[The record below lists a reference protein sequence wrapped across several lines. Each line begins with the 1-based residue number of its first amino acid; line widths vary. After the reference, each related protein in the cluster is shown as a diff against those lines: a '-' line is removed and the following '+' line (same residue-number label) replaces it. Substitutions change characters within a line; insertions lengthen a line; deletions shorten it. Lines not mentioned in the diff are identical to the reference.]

1 MNEKLSFQNIADTLA
16 RKAGVQ
22 KKVAET
28 FSKAFFDTI
37 VEAVSVGDAV
47 KIKGLGTFKLVEV
60 DDRESVNVSTGMRFV
75 IPGYKKLTFTAEEH
89 VVEVLNGRAA
99 DEVRTEEKA
108 QTAIAESADKVDA
121 ADKAETEEPIM
132 PVVVEEIV
140 EVEEP
145 KQDESKKSEP
155 KKEDDIDALI
165 QVPEPEK
172 VETPQDAFAGIDMLI
187 STPESVD
194 DIRQQYEEAKAK
206 METAV
211 EEARKANAEKVRLEK
226 LLERLE
232 KNVEPEAVVRA
243 ENPESTEKAAP
254 VETTGEAKPVRA
266 IPVAPVSEKVSPS
279 VETSEEEK
287 RQEAF
292 NRVMA
297 EPSHAQEEAAPSKTS
312 NGKRIWLTI
321 LIVLLLAVLGTFVY
335 LIHRNIEAVEKV
347 QTTEQ
352 TTKPA
357 KADKP
362 AQPVKPIKP
371 VAPKVDKDSLA
382 KAQKADSVKAASKPQ
397 QDASKPGTQKPD
409 VKKTDVSKEKP
420 STPDTKKPDAQKPDA
435 KKQDTKKP
443 DAQKPAKEE
452 RPKTHRMQRGESL
465 TRISQKYYGTKDSVR
480 AILRVNT
487 FANPDNIPVGA
498 VVKLP

>member
-37 VEAVSVGDAV
+37 VEAVSAGDVV

-60 DDRESVNVSTGMRFV
+60 GDRESVNVSTGMRFV
-75 IPGYKKLTFTAEEH
+75 IPGYKKLTFTAEDH
-89 VVEVLNGRAA
+89 VAEVLNPQAKTSVQV
-99 DEVRTEEKA
+99 E
-108 QTAIAESADKVDA
+108 ESAKVA
-121 ADKAETEEPIM
+121 EPTKVAEPEKVEVPTKVAEPVKAETSI
-132 PVVVEEIV
+132 
-140 EVEEP
+140 EVET
-145 KQDESKKSEP
+145 P
-155 KKEDDIDALI
+155 KKEEDIETLI
-165 QVPEPEK
+165 QVPEPEQ

-194 DIRQQYEEAKAK
+194 DLRQQYEEAKAK

-211 EEARKANAEKVRLEK
+211 EEARKANAEKMRLEK

-232 KNVEPEAVVRA
+232 QNVEPEVVA
-243 ENPESTEKAAP
+243 HKENIESPANASP
-254 VETTGEAKPVRA
+254 VETAEDTKPISL
-266 IPVAPVSEKVSPS
+266 IPVAAVSGNPNPS

-292 NRVMA
+292 NRVMT
-297 EPSHAQEEAAPSKTS
+297 EPSHTQEEEVSSKPSG
-312 NGKRIWLTI
+312 NKRFWLTT
-321 LIVLLLAVLGTFVY
+321 LIILLLAVLGVFVY

-352 TTKPA
+352 TTQPA
-357 KADKP
+357 KAEKP
-362 AQPVKPIKP
+362 AQPAKPTKP
-371 VAPKVDKDSLA
+371 AAPKTDKDSLA
-382 KAQKADSVKAASKPQ
+382 KAQKADSVKVAAKPQKDTSKP
-397 QDASKPGTQKPD
+397 DVQKPD
-409 VKKTDVSKEKP
+409 VKKTDASKDKP
-420 STPDTKKPDAQKPDA
+420 STPDTKKTDAQKSDT

-443 DAQKPAKEE
+443 GAQKPAKEE

-465 TRISQKYYGTKDSVR
+465 TRVSQKYYGTKDSVR

>member
-1 MNEKLSFQNIADTLA
+1 MNEKLSFQNIVDTLA

-37 VEAVSVGDAV
+37 VEVVSAGDVV

-60 DDRESVNVSTGMRFV
+60 GDRESVNVSTGMRFV
-75 IPGYKKLTFTAEEH
+75 IPGYKKLTFTAEDH
-89 VVEVLNGRAA
+89 VAEVLNPQAKTSVQV
-99 DEVRTEEKA
+99 E
-108 QTAIAESADKVDA
+108 ESAKV
-121 ADKAETEEPIM
+121 AEPTKVAEP
-132 PVVVEEIV
+132 VIV
-140 EVEEP
+140 EVPTKVAEP
-145 KQDESKKSEP
+145 VNAETSIEVEAT
-155 KKEDDIDALI
+155 KKEEDIETLI
-165 QVPEPEK
+165 QVPEPEQ

-194 DIRQQYEEAKAK
+194 DLRQQYEEAKAK

-211 EEARKANAEKVRLEK
+211 EEARKANAEKMRLEK

-232 KNVEPEAVVRA
+232 QNVEPEVLAHK
-243 ENPESTEKAAP
+243 ENIESPANASP
-254 VETTGEAKPVRA
+254 VETAEDTKPVSL
-266 IPVAPVSEKVSPS
+266 IPVAAVSGNPNPS

-292 NRVMA
+292 NRVMT
-297 EPSHAQEEAAPSKTS
+297 EPSHTQEEEVSSKPSG
-312 NGKRIWLTI
+312 NKRFWLTT
-321 LIVLLLAVLGTFVY
+321 LIILLLAVLGVFVY

-352 TTKPA
+352 TTQPA
-357 KADKP
+357 KAEKP
-362 AQPVKPIKP
+362 AQPAKPTKP
-371 VAPKVDKDSLA
+371 AAPKTDKDSLA
-382 KAQKADSVKAASKPQ
+382 KAQKADSVKVAAKPQKDTSKP
-397 QDASKPGTQKPD
+397 DVQKPD
-409 VKKTDVSKEKP
+409 VKKTDASKDKP
-420 STPDTKKPDAQKPDA
+420 STPDTKKTDAQKSDT

-443 DAQKPAKEE
+443 EAQKPAKEE

-465 TRISQKYYGTKDSVR
+465 TRVSQKYYGTKDSVR

>member
-1 MNEKLSFQNIADTLA
+1 MNEKLSFQNIVDTLA

-37 VEAVSVGDAV
+37 VEAVSAGDVV

-60 DDRESVNVSTGMRFV
+60 GDRESVNVSTGMRFV
-75 IPGYKKLTFTAEEH
+75 IPGYKKLTFTAEDH
-89 VVEVLNGRAA
+89 VAEVLNPQAKTSVQV
-99 DEVRTEEKA
+99 E
-108 QTAIAESADKVDA
+108 ESAKV
-121 ADKAETEEPIM
+121 AEPTKVAEP
-132 PVVVEEIV
+132 EKV
-140 EVEEP
+140 EVPTNVAEP
-145 KQDESKKSEP
+145 VKSETSIEVETP
-155 KKEDDIDALI
+155 KKEEDIETLI
-165 QVPEPEK
+165 QVPEPEQ

-194 DIRQQYEEAKAK
+194 DLRQQYEEAKAK

-211 EEARKANAEKVRLEK
+211 EEARKANAEKMRLEK

-232 KNVEPEAVVRA
+232 QNVEPEVVA
-243 ENPESTEKAAP
+243 YKENIESPANASP
-254 VETTGEAKPVRA
+254 VETAEDTKPISL
-266 IPVAPVSEKVSPS
+266 IPVAAVSGNPNPS

-292 NRVMA
+292 NRVMT
-297 EPSHAQEEAAPSKTS
+297 EPSHTQEEEVSSKPSG
-312 NGKRIWLTI
+312 NKRFWLTT
-321 LIVLLLAVLGTFVY
+321 LIILLLAVLGVFVY

-352 TTKPA
+352 TIQSA
-357 KADKP
+357 KAEKP
-362 AQPVKPIKP
+362 AQPAKPTKP
-371 VAPKVDKDSLA
+371 AAPKTDKDSLA
-382 KAQKADSVKAASKPQ
+382 KAQKADSVKVAAKPQKDTSKPDVQ
-397 QDASKPGTQKPD
+397 KPDASKD
-409 VKKTDVSKEKP
+409 KP
-420 STPDTKKPDAQKPDA
+420 STPDTKKTDAQKSDT

-443 DAQKPAKEE
+443 EAQKPAKEE

-465 TRISQKYYGTKDSVR
+465 TRVSQKYYGTKDSVR

>member
-37 VEAVSVGDAV
+37 VEAVSAGDVV

-60 DDRESVNVSTGMRFV
+60 GDRESVNVSTGMRFV
-75 IPGYKKLTFTAEEH
+75 IPGYKKLTFTAEDH
-89 VVEVLNGRAA
+89 VAEVLNPQAKTSVQV
-99 DEVRTEEKA
+99 E
-108 QTAIAESADKVDA
+108 ESAKV
-121 ADKAETEEPIM
+121 AEPTKVAEP
-132 PVVVEEIV
+132 VIV
-140 EVEEP
+140 EVPTKVAEP
-145 KQDESKKSEP
+145 VKSETSIEVETP
-155 KKEDDIDALI
+155 KKEEDIETLI
-165 QVPEPEK
+165 QVPEPEQ

-194 DIRQQYEEAKAK
+194 DLRQQYEEAKAK

-211 EEARKANAEKVRLEK
+211 EEARKANAEKMRLEK

-232 KNVEPEAVVRA
+232 QNVEPEVVA
-243 ENPESTEKAAP
+243 HKENIESPANASP
-254 VETTGEAKPVRA
+254 VETAEDTKPISL
-266 IPVAPVSEKVSPS
+266 IPVAAVSGNPNPS

-292 NRVMA
+292 NRVMT
-297 EPSHAQEEAAPSKTS
+297 EPSHTQEEEVSSKPSG
-312 NGKRIWLTI
+312 NKRFWLTT
-321 LIVLLLAVLGTFVY
+321 LIILLLAVLGVFVY

-352 TTKPA
+352 TTQPA
-357 KADKP
+357 KAEKP
-362 AQPVKPIKP
+362 AQPAKPTKP
-371 VAPKVDKDSLA
+371 AAPKTDKDSLA
-382 KAQKADSVKAASKPQ
+382 KAQKADSVKVAAKPQKDTSKP
-397 QDASKPGTQKPD
+397 DVQKPD
-409 VKKTDVSKEKP
+409 VKKTDASKDKP
-420 STPDTKKPDAQKPDA
+420 STPDTKKTDAQKSDT

-443 DAQKPAKEE
+443 EAQKPAKEE

-465 TRISQKYYGTKDSVR
+465 TRVSQKYYGTKDSVR

>member
-37 VEAVSVGDAV
+37 VEAVSAGDVV

-60 DDRESVNVSTGMRFV
+60 GDRESVNVSTGMRFV
-75 IPGYKKLTFTAEEH
+75 IPGYKKLTFTAEDH
-89 VVEVLNGRAA
+89 VAEVLNPQAKTS
-99 DEVRTEEKA
+99 VQVEESAKVA
-108 QTAIAESADKVDA
+108 EPTKFAESEKVEVPTKVA
-121 ADKAETEEPIM
+121 EPVKAETSI
-132 PVVVEEIV
+132 
-140 EVEEP
+140 EVET
-145 KQDESKKSEP
+145 P
-155 KKEDDIDALI
+155 KKEEDIETLI
-165 QVPEPEK
+165 QVPEPEQ

-194 DIRQQYEEAKAK
+194 DLRQQYEEAKAK

-211 EEARKANAEKVRLEK
+211 EEARKANAEKMRLEK

-232 KNVEPEAVVRA
+232 QNVEPEVVA
-243 ENPESTEKAAP
+243 HKENIESPANASP
-254 VETTGEAKPVRA
+254 VETAEDTKPISL
-266 IPVAPVSEKVSPS
+266 IPVAAVSGTPNPS

-292 NRVMA
+292 NRVMT
-297 EPSHAQEEAAPSKTS
+297 EPSHTQEEEVSSKPSG
-312 NGKRIWLTI
+312 NKRFWLTT
-321 LIVLLLAVLGTFVY
+321 LIILLLAVLGVFVY

-352 TTKPA
+352 TTQPA
-357 KADKP
+357 KAEKP
-362 AQPVKPIKP
+362 AQPAKPTKP
-371 VAPKVDKDSLA
+371 AAPKTDKDSLA
-382 KAQKADSVKAASKPQ
+382 KAQKADSVKVAAKPQKDTSKPDVQ
-397 QDASKPGTQKPD
+397 KTDASKD
-409 VKKTDVSKEKP
+409 KP
-420 STPDTKKPDAQKPDA
+420 STPDTKKTDAQKSDT

-443 DAQKPAKEE
+443 EAQKPAKEE

-465 TRISQKYYGTKDSVR
+465 TRVSQKYYGTKDSVR

>member
-1 MNEKLSFQNIADTLA
+1 MNEKLSFQNIVDTLA

-37 VEAVSVGDAV
+37 VEAVSAGDVV

-60 DDRESVNVSTGMRFV
+60 GDRESVNVSTGMRFV
-75 IPGYKKLTFTAEEH
+75 IPGYKKLTFTAEDH
-89 VVEVLNGRAA
+89 VAEVLNPQAKTSVQV
-99 DEVRTEEKA
+99 E
-108 QTAIAESADKVDA
+108 ESAKV
-121 ADKAETEEPIM
+121 AEPTKVAEP
-132 PVVVEEIV
+132 EKV
-140 EVEEP
+140 EVPTKVAEP
-145 KQDESKKSEP
+145 VKSETSIEVETP
-155 KKEDDIDALI
+155 KKEEDIESLI
-165 QVPEPEK
+165 QVPEPEQ

-194 DIRQQYEEAKAK
+194 DLRQQYEEAKAK

-211 EEARKANAEKVRLEK
+211 EEARKANAEKMRLEK

-232 KNVEPEAVVRA
+232 QNVEPEVVA
-243 ENPESTEKAAP
+243 HKENIESPANASP
-254 VETTGEAKPVRA
+254 VETAEDTKPISL
-266 IPVAPVSEKVSPS
+266 IPVAAVSGNPNPS

-292 NRVMA
+292 NRVMT
-297 EPSHAQEEAAPSKTS
+297 EPSHTQEEEVSSKPSG
-312 NGKRIWLTI
+312 NKRFWLTT
-321 LIVLLLAVLGTFVY
+321 LIILLLAVLGVFVY

-352 TTKPA
+352 TTQPA
-357 KADKP
+357 KAEKP
-362 AQPVKPIKP
+362 AQPAKPTKP
-371 VAPKVDKDSLA
+371 AAPKTDKDSLA
-382 KAQKADSVKAASKPQ
+382 KAQKADSVKVAAKPQKDTSKP
-397 QDASKPGTQKPD
+397 DVQKPD
-409 VKKTDVSKEKP
+409 VKKTDASKDKP
-420 STPDTKKPDAQKPDA
+420 STPDTKKTDAQKSDT
-435 KKQDTKKP
+435 KKQDTKKTE
-443 DAQKPAKEE
+443 AQKPAKEE

-465 TRISQKYYGTKDSVR
+465 TRVSQKYYGTKDSVR

>member
-1 MNEKLSFQNIADTLA
+1 MNEKLSFQNIVDTLA

-37 VEAVSVGDAV
+37 VEAVSAGDVV

-60 DDRESVNVSTGMRFV
+60 GDRESVNVSTGMRFV
-75 IPGYKKLTFTAEEH
+75 IPGYKKLTFTAEDH
-89 VVEVLNGRAA
+89 VAEVLNPQAKTSVQVEESA
-99 DEVRTEEKA
+99 KVAEPTKVAEPVIVEVPTKV
-108 QTAIAESADKVDA
+108 AESV
-121 ADKAETEEPIM
+121 KAETSI
-132 PVVVEEIV
+132 
-140 EVEEP
+140 EVET
-145 KQDESKKSEP
+145 P
-155 KKEDDIDALI
+155 KKEEDIETLI
-165 QVPEPEK
+165 QVPEPEQ

-194 DIRQQYEEAKAK
+194 DLRQQYEEAKAK

-211 EEARKANAEKVRLEK
+211 EEARKANAEKMRLEK

-232 KNVEPEAVVRA
+232 QNVEPEVVA
-243 ENPESTEKAAP
+243 HKENIESPANASP
-254 VETTGEAKPVRA
+254 VETAEDTKPISL
-266 IPVAPVSEKVSPS
+266 IPVAAVSGNPNPS

-292 NRVMA
+292 NRVMT
-297 EPSHAQEEAAPSKTS
+297 EPSHTQEEEVSSKPSG
-312 NGKRIWLTI
+312 NKRFWLTT
-321 LIVLLLAVLGTFVY
+321 LIILLLAVLGIFVY

-352 TTKPA
+352 ITQPA
-357 KADKP
+357 KAEKP
-362 AQPVKPIKP
+362 AQPAKPTKP
-371 VAPKVDKDSLA
+371 AAPKTDKDSLA
-382 KAQKADSVKAASKPQ
+382 KAQKADSVKVAAKPQKDTSKP
-397 QDASKPGTQKPD
+397 DVQKPD
-409 VKKTDVSKEKP
+409 VKKTDASKDKP
-420 STPDTKKPDAQKPDA
+420 STPDTKKTDAQKSDT

-443 DAQKPAKEE
+443 EAQKPAKEE

-465 TRISQKYYGTKDSVR
+465 TRVSQKYYGTKDSVR

>member
-1 MNEKLSFQNIADTLA
+1 MNEKLSFQNIVDTLA

-37 VEAVSVGDAV
+37 VEAVSAGDVV

-60 DDRESVNVSTGMRFV
+60 GDRESVNVSTGMRFV
-75 IPGYKKLTFTAEEH
+75 IPGYKKLTFTAEDH
-89 VVEVLNGRAA
+89 VAEVLNPQAKSSVQV
-99 DEVRTEEKA
+99 E
-108 QTAIAESADKVDA
+108 ESAKVA
-121 ADKAETEEPIM
+121 EPTKVAEPEKVEVPTKVAEPVKAETSI
-132 PVVVEEIV
+132 
-140 EVEEP
+140 EVET
-145 KQDESKKSEP
+145 P
-155 KKEDDIDALI
+155 KKEEDIETLI
-165 QVPEPEK
+165 QVPEPEQ

-194 DIRQQYEEAKAK
+194 DLRQQYEEAKAK

-211 EEARKANAEKVRLEK
+211 EEARKANAEKMRLEK

-232 KNVEPEAVVRA
+232 QNVEPEVVA
-243 ENPESTEKAAP
+243 HTEDTESPANASP
-254 VETTGEAKPVRA
+254 VETAEDTKPISL
-266 IPVAPVSEKVSPS
+266 IPVAAVSGNPNPS

-292 NRVMA
+292 NRVMT
-297 EPSHAQEEAAPSKTS
+297 EPSHTQEEEVSSKPSG
-312 NGKRIWLTI
+312 NKRFWLTT
-321 LIVLLLAVLGTFVY
+321 LIILLLAVLGVFVY

-352 TTKPA
+352 TTQPA
-357 KADKP
+357 KAEKP
-362 AQPVKPIKP
+362 AQPAKPTKP
-371 VAPKVDKDSLA
+371 AAPKTDKDSLA
-382 KAQKADSVKAASKPQ
+382 KAQKADSVKVAAKPQKDTSKP
-397 QDASKPGTQKPD
+397 DVQKPD
-409 VKKTDVSKEKP
+409 VKKTDASKDKP
-420 STPDTKKPDAQKPDA
+420 STPDTKKTDAQKSDT

-443 DAQKPAKEE
+443 EAQKPAKEE

-465 TRISQKYYGTKDSVR
+465 TRVSQKYYGTKDSVR

>member
-37 VEAVSVGDAV
+37 VEAVSAGDVV

-60 DDRESVNVSTGMRFV
+60 GDRESVNVSTGMRFV
-75 IPGYKKLTFTAEEH
+75 IPGYKKLTFTAEDH
-89 VVEVLNGRAA
+89 VAEVLNPQAKSSVQV
-99 DEVRTEEKA
+99 E
-108 QTAIAESADKVDA
+108 ESAKVA
-121 ADKAETEEPIM
+121 EPTKVAEPVKVELPTKVAEPVKAETSI
-132 PVVVEEIV
+132 
-140 EVEEP
+140 EVET
-145 KQDESKKSEP
+145 P
-155 KKEDDIDALI
+155 KKEEDIETLI
-165 QVPEPEK
+165 QVPEPEQ

-194 DIRQQYEEAKAK
+194 DLRQQYEEAKAK

-211 EEARKANAEKVRLEK
+211 EEARKANAEKMRLEK

-232 KNVEPEAVVRA
+232 QNVEPEVVA
-243 ENPESTEKAAP
+243 HKENIESPANASP
-254 VETTGEAKPVRA
+254 VETAEDTKPISL
-266 IPVAPVSEKVSPS
+266 IPVAAVSGNPNPS

-292 NRVMA
+292 NRVMT
-297 EPSHAQEEAAPSKTS
+297 EPSHTQEEEVSSKPSG
-312 NGKRIWLTI
+312 NKRFWLTT
-321 LIVLLLAVLGTFVY
+321 LIILLLAVLGVFVY

-352 TTKPA
+352 TTQPA
-357 KADKP
+357 KAEKP
-362 AQPVKPIKP
+362 AQPAKPTKP
-371 VAPKVDKDSLA
+371 AAPKTDKDSLA
-382 KAQKADSVKAASKPQ
+382 KAQKADSVKVAAKPQKDTSKP
-397 QDASKPGTQKPD
+397 DVQKPD
-409 VKKTDVSKEKP
+409 VKNTDASKDKP
-420 STPDTKKPDAQKPDA
+420 STPDTKKTDAQKSDT

-443 DAQKPAKEE
+443 EAQKPAKEE

-465 TRISQKYYGTKDSVR
+465 TRVSQKYYGTKDSVR

>member
-1 MNEKLSFQNIADTLA
+1 MNEKLSFLNIVDTLA

-37 VEAVSVGDAV
+37 VEAVSAGDVV

-60 DDRESVNVSTGMRFV
+60 GDRESVNVSTGMRFV
-75 IPGYKKLTFTAEEH
+75 IPGYKKLTFTAEDH
-89 VVEVLNGRAA
+89 VAEVLNPQAKTSVQV
-99 DEVRTEEKA
+99 E
-108 QTAIAESADKVDA
+108 ESAKVA
-121 ADKAETEEPIM
+121 EPTKVAEPEKVEVPTNVAEPVKAETSI
-132 PVVVEEIV
+132 
-140 EVEEP
+140 EVET
-145 KQDESKKSEP
+145 P
-155 KKEDDIDALI
+155 KKEEDIETLI
-165 QVPEPEK
+165 QVPEPEQ

-194 DIRQQYEEAKAK
+194 DLRQQYEEAKAK

-211 EEARKANAEKVRLEK
+211 EEARKANAEKMRLEK

-232 KNVEPEAVVRA
+232 QNVEPEVVA
-243 ENPESTEKAAP
+243 HKENIESPANASP
-254 VETTGEAKPVRA
+254 VETAEDTKPISL
-266 IPVAPVSEKVSPS
+266 IPVAAVSGNPNPS

-292 NRVMA
+292 NRVMT
-297 EPSHAQEEAAPSKTS
+297 EPSHTQEEEVSSKPSG
-312 NGKRIWLTI
+312 NKRFWLTT
-321 LIVLLLAVLGTFVY
+321 LIILLLAVLGVFVY

-352 TTKPA
+352 TTQPAKAEKSAQPAKPA
-357 KADKP
+357 KPTKP
-362 AQPVKPIKP
+362 A
-371 VAPKVDKDSLA
+371 APKTDKDSLA
-382 KAQKADSVKAASKPQ
+382 KAQKADGVKVAAKPQKDTSKP
-397 QDASKPGTQKPD
+397 DVQKPD
-409 VKKTDVSKEKP
+409 VKKTGASKDKP
-420 STPDTKKPDAQKPDA
+420 STPDTKKTDAQKSDT

-443 DAQKPAKEE
+443 EAQKPAKEE

>member
-37 VEAVSVGDAV
+37 VEAVSAGDVV

-60 DDRESVNVSTGMRFV
+60 GDRESVNVSTGMRFV
-75 IPGYKKLTFTAEEH
+75 IPGYKKLTFTAEDH
-89 VVEVLNGRAA
+89 VAEVLNPQAKTSVQV
-99 DEVRTEEKA
+99 E
-108 QTAIAESADKVDA
+108 ESAKV
-121 ADKAETEEPIM
+121 AEPTKVAEP
-132 PVVVEEIV
+132 EKV
-140 EVEEP
+140 EVPTKVAEP
-145 KQDESKKSEP
+145 VKSETSIEVETP
-155 KKEDDIDALI
+155 KKEEDIETLI
-165 QVPEPEK
+165 QVPEPEQ

-194 DIRQQYEEAKAK
+194 DLRQQYEEAKAK

-211 EEARKANAEKVRLEK
+211 EEARKANAEKMRLEK

-232 KNVEPEAVVRA
+232 QNVEPEVVA
-243 ENPESTEKAAP
+243 HKENIESPANASP
-254 VETTGEAKPVRA
+254 VETAEDTKPISL
-266 IPVAPVSEKVSPS
+266 IPVAAVSGNPNPS

-292 NRVMA
+292 NRVMT
-297 EPSHAQEEAAPSKTS
+297 EPSHTQEEEVSSKPSG
-312 NGKRIWLTI
+312 NKRFWLTT
-321 LIVLLLAVLGTFVY
+321 LIILLLAVLGVFVY

-352 TTKPA
+352 TTQPA
-357 KADKP
+357 KAEKP
-362 AQPVKPIKP
+362 AQPAKPTKP
-371 VAPKVDKDSLA
+371 AAPKTDKDSLA
-382 KAQKADSVKAASKPQ
+382 KAQKADSVKVAAKPQ
-397 QDASKPGTQKPD
+397 KDTSKPD
-409 VKKTDVSKEKP
+409 V
-420 STPDTKKPDAQKPDA
+420 QKPE
-435 KKQDTKKP
+435 
-443 DAQKPAKEE
+443 AQKPAKEE

-465 TRISQKYYGTKDSVR
+465 TRVSQKYYGTKDSVR

>member
-37 VEAVSVGDAV
+37 VEAVSAGDVV

-60 DDRESVNVSTGMRFV
+60 GDRESVNVSTGMRFV
-75 IPGYKKLTFTAEEH
+75 IPGYKKLTFTAEDH
-89 VVEVLNGRAA
+89 VAEVLNPQAKTSVQV
-99 DEVRTEEKA
+99 E
-108 QTAIAESADKVDA
+108 ESAKV
-121 ADKAETEEPIM
+121 AEPTKVAEP
-132 PVVVEEIV
+132 VIV
-140 EVEEP
+140 EVPTKVAEP
-145 KQDESKKSEP
+145 VKSETSIEVETP
-155 KKEDDIDALI
+155 KKEEDIETLI
-165 QVPEPEK
+165 QVPEPEQ

-194 DIRQQYEEAKAK
+194 DLRQQYEEAKAK

-211 EEARKANAEKVRLEK
+211 EEARKANAEKMRLEK

-232 KNVEPEAVVRA
+232 QNVEPEVVA
-243 ENPESTEKAAP
+243 HKEDTESPANASP
-254 VETTGEAKPVRA
+254 VETAEDTKPISL
-266 IPVAPVSEKVSPS
+266 IPVAAVSGNPNPS

-292 NRVMA
+292 NRVMT
-297 EPSHAQEEAAPSKTS
+297 EPSHTQEEEVSSKPSG
-312 NGKRIWLTI
+312 NKRFWLTT
-321 LIVLLLAVLGTFVY
+321 LIILLLAVLGVFVY

-352 TTKPA
+352 TTQPA
-357 KADKP
+357 KAEKP
-362 AQPVKPIKP
+362 AQPAKPTKP
-371 VAPKVDKDSLA
+371 AAPKTDKDSLA
-382 KAQKADSVKAASKPQ
+382 KAQKADSVKVAAKPQKDTSKP
-397 QDASKPGTQKPD
+397 DVQKPD
-409 VKKTDVSKEKP
+409 VKKTDASKDKP
-420 STPDTKKPDAQKPDA
+420 STPDTKKTDAQKSDT

-443 DAQKPAKEE
+443 EAQKPAKEE

-465 TRISQKYYGTKDSVR
+465 TRVSQKYYGTKDSVR

>member
-1 MNEKLSFQNIADTLA
+1 MNEKLSFQNIVDTLA

-37 VEAVSVGDAV
+37 VEAVSAGDVV

-60 DDRESVNVSTGMRFV
+60 GDRESVNVSTGMRFV
-75 IPGYKKLTFTAEEH
+75 IPGYKKLTFTAEDH
-89 VVEVLNGRAA
+89 VAEVLNPQAKSS
-99 DEVRTEEKA
+99 VQVEESAKVA
-108 QTAIAESADKVDA
+108 EPTKVAESV
-121 ADKAETEEPIM
+121 
-132 PVVVEEIV
+132 IV
-140 EVEEP
+140 EVPTKVAEP
-145 KQDESKKSEP
+145 VNAETPIEVEAT
-155 KKEDDIDALI
+155 KKEEDIETLI
-165 QVPEPEK
+165 QVPEPEQ

-194 DIRQQYEEAKAK
+194 DLRQQYEEAKAK

-211 EEARKANAEKVRLEK
+211 EEARKANAEKMRLEK

-232 KNVEPEAVVRA
+232 QNVEPEVVA
-243 ENPESTEKAAP
+243 HKENIESPANASP
-254 VETTGEAKPVRA
+254 VETAEDTKPISL
-266 IPVAPVSEKVSPS
+266 IPVAAVSGNPNPS

-292 NRVMA
+292 NRVMT
-297 EPSHAQEEAAPSKTS
+297 EPSHTQEEEVSSKPSG
-312 NGKRIWLTI
+312 NKRFWLTT
-321 LIVLLLAVLGTFVY
+321 LIILLLAVLGVFVY

-352 TTKPA
+352 TTQPA
-357 KADKP
+357 KAEKP
-362 AQPVKPIKP
+362 AQPAKPTKP
-371 VAPKVDKDSLA
+371 AAPKTDKDSLA
-382 KAQKADSVKAASKPQ
+382 KAQKADSVKVAAKPQKDTSKP
-397 QDASKPGTQKPD
+397 DVQKPD
-409 VKKTDVSKEKP
+409 VKNTDASKDKP
-420 STPDTKKPDAQKPDA
+420 STPDTKKTDAQKSDT

-443 DAQKPAKEE
+443 EAQKPAKEE

-465 TRISQKYYGTKDSVR
+465 TRVSQKYYGTKDSVR

>member
-37 VEAVSVGDAV
+37 VEAVSAGDVV

-60 DDRESVNVSTGMRFV
+60 GDRESVNVSTGMRFV
-75 IPGYKKLTFTAEEH
+75 IPGYKKLTFTAEDH
-89 VVEVLNGRAA
+89 VAEVLNPQAKTSVQV
-99 DEVRTEEKA
+99 E
-108 QTAIAESADKVDA
+108 ESAKV
-121 ADKAETEEPIM
+121 AEPTKVAEP
-132 PVVVEEIV
+132 EKV
-140 EVEEP
+140 EVPTNVAEP
-145 KQDESKKSEP
+145 VKSETSIEVETP
-155 KKEDDIDALI
+155 KKEEDIETLI
-165 QVPEPEK
+165 QVPEPEQ

-194 DIRQQYEEAKAK
+194 DLRQQYEEAKAK

-211 EEARKANAEKVRLEK
+211 EEARKANAEKMRLEK

-232 KNVEPEAVVRA
+232 QNVEPEVVA
-243 ENPESTEKAAP
+243 YKENIESPANASP
-254 VETTGEAKPVRA
+254 VETAEDTKPISL
-266 IPVAPVSEKVSPS
+266 IPVAAVSGNPNPS

-292 NRVMA
+292 NRVMT
-297 EPSHAQEEAAPSKTS
+297 EPSHTQEEEVSSKPSG
-312 NGKRIWLTI
+312 NKRFWLTT
-321 LIVLLLAVLGTFVY
+321 LIILLLAVLGVFVY

-352 TTKPA
+352 TIQSA
-357 KADKP
+357 KAEKP
-362 AQPVKPIKP
+362 AQPAKPTKP
-371 VAPKVDKDSLA
+371 AAPKTDKDSLA
-382 KAQKADSVKAASKPQ
+382 KAQKADSVKVAAKPQKDTSKPDVQ
-397 QDASKPGTQKPD
+397 KPDASKD
-409 VKKTDVSKEKP
+409 KP
-420 STPDTKKPDAQKPDA
+420 STPDTKKTDAQKSDTE
-435 KKQDTKKP
+435 KQDTKKP
-443 DAQKPAKEE
+443 EAQKPAKEE

-465 TRISQKYYGTKDSVR
+465 TRVSQKYYGTKDSVR

>member
-1 MNEKLSFQNIADTLA
+1 MNEKLSFQNIVDTLA

-37 VEAVSVGDAV
+37 VEAVSAGDVV

-60 DDRESVNVSTGMRFV
+60 GDRESVNVSTGMRFV
-75 IPGYKKLTFTAEEH
+75 IPGYKKLTFTAEDH
-89 VVEVLNGRAA
+89 VAEVLNPQAKTS
-99 DEVRTEEKA
+99 V
-108 QTAIAESADKVDA
+108 Q
-121 ADKAETEEPIM
+121 
-132 PVVVEEIV
+132 VEEYAKVAEPEKV
-140 EVEEP
+140 EVPTKVAEP
-145 KQDESKKSEP
+145 VKSETSIEVETP
-155 KKEDDIDALI
+155 KKEEDIETLI
-165 QVPEPEK
+165 QVPEPEQ

-194 DIRQQYEEAKAK
+194 DLRQQYEEAKAK

-211 EEARKANAEKVRLEK
+211 EEARKANAEKMRLEK

-232 KNVEPEAVVRA
+232 QNVEPEVVA
-243 ENPESTEKAAP
+243 HKENIESPANASP
-254 VETTGEAKPVRA
+254 VETAEDTKPISL
-266 IPVAPVSEKVSPS
+266 IPVAAVSGNPNPS

-292 NRVMA
+292 NRVMT
-297 EPSHAQEEAAPSKTS
+297 EPSHTQEEEVSSKPSG
-312 NGKRIWLTI
+312 NKRFWLTT
-321 LIVLLLAVLGTFVY
+321 LIILLLAVLGVFVY

-352 TTKPA
+352 TTQPA
-357 KADKP
+357 KAEKP
-362 AQPVKPIKP
+362 AQPAKPTKP
-371 VAPKVDKDSLA
+371 AAPKTDKDSLA
-382 KAQKADSVKAASKPQ
+382 KAQKADSVKVAAKPQNGTSKPDVQ
-397 QDASKPGTQKPD
+397 KPDASKD
-409 VKKTDVSKEKP
+409 KP
-420 STPDTKKPDAQKPDA
+420 STPDTKKTDAQKSDT

-443 DAQKPAKEE
+443 EAQKPAKEE

-465 TRISQKYYGTKDSVR
+465 TRVSQKYYGTKDSVR

>member
-1 MNEKLSFQNIADTLA
+1 MNEKLSFQNIVDTLA

-37 VEAVSVGDAV
+37 VEAVSAGDVV

-60 DDRESVNVSTGMRFV
+60 GDRESVNVSTGMRFV
-75 IPGYKKLTFTAEEH
+75 IPGYKKLTFTAEDH
-89 VVEVLNGRAA
+89 VAEVLNPQAKTSVQV
-99 DEVRTEEKA
+99 E
-108 QTAIAESADKVDA
+108 ESAKVA
-121 ADKAETEEPIM
+121 EPTKVAEPEKVEVPTKVAEPVNAETSI
-132 PVVVEEIV
+132 
-140 EVEEP
+140 EVET
-145 KQDESKKSEP
+145 P
-155 KKEDDIDALI
+155 KKEEDIETLI
-165 QVPEPEK
+165 QVPEPEQ

-194 DIRQQYEEAKAK
+194 DLRQQYEEAKAK

-211 EEARKANAEKVRLEK
+211 EEARKANAEKMRLEK

-232 KNVEPEAVVRA
+232 QNVEPEVVA
-243 ENPESTEKAAP
+243 HKENIESPANASP
-254 VETTGEAKPVRA
+254 VETAEDTKPISL
-266 IPVAPVSEKVSPS
+266 IPVAAVSGNPNPS

-292 NRVMA
+292 NRVMT
-297 EPSHAQEEAAPSKTS
+297 EPSHTQEEEVSSKPSG
-312 NGKRIWLTI
+312 NKRFWLTT
-321 LIVLLLAVLGTFVY
+321 LIILLLAVLGVFVY

-352 TTKPA
+352 TTQPA
-357 KADKP
+357 KAEKP
-362 AQPVKPIKP
+362 AQPAKPTKP
-371 VAPKVDKDSLA
+371 AAPKTDKDSLA
-382 KAQKADSVKAASKPQ
+382 KAQKADSVKVAAKPQKDTSKP
-397 QDASKPGTQKPD
+397 DVQKPD
-409 VKKTDVSKEKP
+409 VKKTDASKDKP
-420 STPDTKKPDAQKPDA
+420 STPDTKKTDTQKSDT

-443 DAQKPAKEE
+443 EAQKPAKEE

-465 TRISQKYYGTKDSVR
+465 TRVSQKYYGTKDSVR

>member
-1 MNEKLSFQNIADTLA
+1 MNEKLSFQNIVDTLA

-37 VEAVSVGDAV
+37 VEAVSAGDVV

-60 DDRESVNVSTGMRFV
+60 GDRESVNVSTGMRFV
-75 IPGYKKLTFTAEEH
+75 IPGYKKLTFTAEDH
-89 VVEVLNGRAA
+89 VAEVLNPQAKTSVQV
-99 DEVRTEEKA
+99 E
-108 QTAIAESADKVDA
+108 ESAKV
-121 ADKAETEEPIM
+121 AEPTKVAEP
-132 PVVVEEIV
+132 EKV
-140 EVEEP
+140 EVPTKVAEP
-145 KQDESKKSEP
+145 VKSETSIEVETP
-155 KKEDDIDALI
+155 KKEEDIETLI
-165 QVPEPEK
+165 QVPEPEQ

-194 DIRQQYEEAKAK
+194 DLRQQYEEAKAK

-211 EEARKANAEKVRLEK
+211 EEARKANAEKMRLEK

-232 KNVEPEAVVRA
+232 QNVEPEVVA
-243 ENPESTEKAAP
+243 HTEDTESPANASP
-254 VETTGEAKPVRA
+254 VETAEDTKPISL
-266 IPVAPVSEKVSPS
+266 IPVAAVSGNPNPS

-292 NRVMA
+292 NRVMT
-297 EPSHAQEEAAPSKTS
+297 EPSHTQEEEVSSKPSG
-312 NGKRIWLTI
+312 NKRFWLTT
-321 LIVLLLAVLGTFVY
+321 LIILLLAVLGVFVY

-352 TTKPA
+352 TTQPA
-357 KADKP
+357 KAEKP
-362 AQPVKPIKP
+362 AQPAKPTKP
-371 VAPKVDKDSLA
+371 AAPKTDKDSLA
-382 KAQKADSVKAASKPQ
+382 KAQKADSVKVAAKPQKDTSKP
-397 QDASKPGTQKPD
+397 DVQKPD
-409 VKKTDVSKEKP
+409 VKKTDASKDKP
-420 STPDTKKPDAQKPDA
+420 STPDTKKTDAQKSDT

-443 DAQKPAKEE
+443 EAQKPAKEE

-465 TRISQKYYGTKDSVR
+465 TRVSQKYYGTKDSVR

>member
-37 VEAVSVGDAV
+37 VEAVSAGDVV

-60 DDRESVNVSTGMRFV
+60 GDRESVNVSTGMRFV
-75 IPGYKKLTFTAEEH
+75 IPGYKKLTFTAEDH
-89 VVEVLNGRAA
+89 VAEVLNPQAKTSVQVEDSA
-99 DEVRTEEKA
+99 KVAEPTKVAEPEK
-108 QTAIAESADKVDA
+108 
-121 ADKAETEEPIM
+121 
-132 PVVVEEIV
+132 V
-140 EVEEP
+140 EVPTKVAEP
-145 KQDESKKSEP
+145 VKSETSIKVETP
-155 KKEDDIDALI
+155 KKEEDIETLI
-165 QVPEPEK
+165 KVPEPEQ

-194 DIRQQYEEAKAK
+194 DLRQQYEEAKAK

-211 EEARKANAEKVRLEK
+211 EEARKANAEKMRLEK

-232 KNVEPEAVVRA
+232 QNVEPEVVA
-243 ENPESTEKAAP
+243 HKENIESPANASP
-254 VETTGEAKPVRA
+254 VETAEDTKPISL
-266 IPVAPVSEKVSPS
+266 IPVAAVSGNPNPS

-292 NRVMA
+292 NRVMT
-297 EPSHAQEEAAPSKTS
+297 EPSHTQEEEVSSKPSG
-312 NGKRIWLTI
+312 NKRFWLTT
-321 LIVLLLAVLGTFVY
+321 LIILLLAVLGVFVY

-352 TTKPA
+352 TTQPA
-357 KADKP
+357 KAEKP
-362 AQPVKPIKP
+362 AQPAKPTKP
-371 VAPKVDKDSLA
+371 AAPKTDKDSLA
-382 KAQKADSVKAASKPQ
+382 KAQKADGVKVAAKPQNGTSKP
-397 QDASKPGTQKPD
+397 DVQKPD
-409 VKKTDVSKEKP
+409 VKKTDASKDKP
-420 STPDTKKPDAQKPDA
+420 STPDTKKTDAQKSDT

-443 DAQKPAKEE
+443 EAQKPAKEE

-465 TRISQKYYGTKDSVR
+465 TRVSQKYYGTKDSVR

>member
-37 VEAVSVGDAV
+37 VEAVSAGDVV

-60 DDRESVNVSTGMRFV
+60 GDRESVNVSTGMRFV
-75 IPGYKKLTFTAEEH
+75 IPGYKKLTFTAEDH
-89 VVEVLNGRAA
+89 VAEVLNPQAKTSVQVEDSA
-99 DEVRTEEKA
+99 KVAEPTKVAEPEKVEVPTKV
-108 QTAIAESADKVDA
+108 AEPV
-121 ADKAETEEPIM
+121 KAETSI
-132 PVVVEEIV
+132 
-140 EVEEP
+140 EVET
-145 KQDESKKSEP
+145 P
-155 KKEDDIDALI
+155 KKEEDIETLI
-165 QVPEPEK
+165 QVPEPEQ

-194 DIRQQYEEAKAK
+194 DLRQQYEEAKAK

-211 EEARKANAEKVRLEK
+211 EEARKANAEKMRLEK

-232 KNVEPEAVVRA
+232 QNVEPEVVA
-243 ENPESTEKAAP
+243 HTEDTESPANASP
-254 VETTGEAKPVRA
+254 VETAEDTKPISL
-266 IPVAPVSEKVSPS
+266 IPVAAVSGNPNPS

-292 NRVMA
+292 NRVMT
-297 EPSHAQEEAAPSKTS
+297 EPSHTQEEEVSSKPSG
-312 NGKRIWLTI
+312 NKRFWLTT
-321 LIVLLLAVLGTFVY
+321 LIILLLAVLGVFVY

-352 TTKPA
+352 TTQPA
-357 KADKP
+357 KAEKP
-362 AQPVKPIKP
+362 AQPAKPTKP
-371 VAPKVDKDSLA
+371 AAPKTDKDSLA
-382 KAQKADSVKAASKPQ
+382 KAQKADSVKVAAKPQKDTSKP
-397 QDASKPGTQKPD
+397 DVQKPD
-409 VKKTDVSKEKP
+409 VKKTDASKDKP
-420 STPDTKKPDAQKPDA
+420 STPDTKKTDAQKSDT

-443 DAQKPAKEE
+443 EAQKPAKEE

-465 TRISQKYYGTKDSVR
+465 TRVSQKYYGTKDSVR

>member
-37 VEAVSVGDAV
+37 VEAVSAGDVV

-60 DDRESVNVSTGMRFV
+60 GDRESVNVSTGMRFV
-75 IPGYKKLTFTAEEH
+75 IPGYKKLTFTAEDH
-89 VVEVLNGRAA
+89 VAEVLNPQAKTSVQV
-99 DEVRTEEKA
+99 E
-108 QTAIAESADKVDA
+108 ESAKV
-121 ADKAETEEPIM
+121 AEPTKVAEP
-132 PVVVEEIV
+132 VIV
-140 EVEEP
+140 EVPTKVAEP
-145 KQDESKKSEP
+145 VKSETSIEVETP
-155 KKEDDIDALI
+155 KKEEDIETLI
-165 QVPEPEK
+165 QVPEPEQ

-194 DIRQQYEEAKAK
+194 DLRQQYEEAKAK

-211 EEARKANAEKVRLEK
+211 EEARKANAEKMRLEK

-232 KNVEPEAVVRA
+232 QNVEPEVVA
-243 ENPESTEKAAP
+243 HKENTESPANASP
-254 VETTGEAKPVRA
+254 VETAEDTKPISL
-266 IPVAPVSEKVSPS
+266 IPVAAVSGNPNPS

-292 NRVMA
+292 NRVMT
-297 EPSHAQEEAAPSKTS
+297 EPSHTQEEEVSSKPSG
-312 NGKRIWLTI
+312 NKRFWLTT
-321 LIVLLLAVLGTFVY
+321 LIILLLAVLGVFVY

-352 TTKPA
+352 TTQPAKPTKPA
-357 KADKP
+357 
-362 AQPVKPIKP
+362 
-371 VAPKVDKDSLA
+371 APKTDKDSLA
-382 KAQKADSVKAASKPQ
+382 KAQKADSVKVAAKPQKDTSKP
-397 QDASKPGTQKPD
+397 DVQKPD
-409 VKKTDVSKEKP
+409 VKKTDASKDKP
-420 STPDTKKPDAQKPDA
+420 STPDTKKTDAQKSDT

-443 DAQKPAKEE
+443 EAQKPAKEE

-465 TRISQKYYGTKDSVR
+465 TRVSQKYYGTKDSVR

>member
-37 VEAVSVGDAV
+37 VEAVSAGDVV

-60 DDRESVNVSTGMRFV
+60 GDRESVNVSTGMRFV
-75 IPGYKKLTFTAEEH
+75 IPGYKKLTFTAEDH
-89 VVEVLNGRAA
+89 VAEVLNPQAKTSVQV
-99 DEVRTEEKA
+99 E
-108 QTAIAESADKVDA
+108 ESAKV
-121 ADKAETEEPIM
+121 AEPTKVAEP
-132 PVVVEEIV
+132 EKV
-140 EVEEP
+140 EVPTKVAEP
-145 KQDESKKSEP
+145 VKSETSIEVETP
-155 KKEDDIDALI
+155 KKEEDIDTLI
-165 QVPEPEK
+165 QVPEPEL

-194 DIRQQYEEAKAK
+194 DLRQQYEEAKAK

-211 EEARKANAEKVRLEK
+211 EEARKANAEKMRLEK

-232 KNVEPEAVVRA
+232 QNVEPEVVA
-243 ENPESTEKAAP
+243 HKENIESPANASP
-254 VETTGEAKPVRA
+254 VETAEDTKPISL
-266 IPVAPVSEKVSPS
+266 IPVAAVSGNPNPS

-292 NRVMA
+292 NRVMT
-297 EPSHAQEEAAPSKTS
+297 EPSHTQEEEVSSKPSG
-312 NGKRIWLTI
+312 NKRFWLTT
-321 LIVLLLAVLGTFVY
+321 LIILLLAVLGVFVY

-352 TTKPA
+352 TTQPA
-357 KADKP
+357 KAEKP
-362 AQPVKPIKP
+362 AQPAKPTKP
-371 VAPKVDKDSLA
+371 AAPKTDKDSLA
-382 KAQKADSVKAASKPQ
+382 KAQKADSVKVAAKPQ
-397 QDASKPGTQKPD
+397 KDTSKPD
-409 VKKTDVSKEKP
+409 V
-420 STPDTKKPDAQKPDA
+420 QKPE
-435 KKQDTKKP
+435 
-443 DAQKPAKEE
+443 AQKPAKEE

-465 TRISQKYYGTKDSVR
+465 TRVSQKYYGTKDSVR

>member
-1 MNEKLSFQNIADTLA
+1 MNEKLSFQNIVDTLA

-37 VEAVSVGDAV
+37 VEAVSAGDVV

-60 DDRESVNVSTGMRFV
+60 GDRESVNVSTGMRFV
-75 IPGYKKLTFTAEEH
+75 IPGYKKLTFTAEDH
-89 VVEVLNGRAA
+89 VAEVLNPQAKSSVQV
-99 DEVRTEEKA
+99 E
-108 QTAIAESADKVDA
+108 ESAKV
-121 ADKAETEEPIM
+121 AEPTKVAEP
-132 PVVVEEIV
+132 VIV
-140 EVEEP
+140 EVPTKVAEP
-145 KQDESKKSEP
+145 VKSETSIEVETP
-155 KKEDDIDALI
+155 KKEEDIETLI
-165 QVPEPEK
+165 QVPEPEQ

-194 DIRQQYEEAKAK
+194 DLRQQYEEAKAK

-211 EEARKANAEKVRLEK
+211 EEARKANAEKMRLEK

-232 KNVEPEAVVRA
+232 QNVEPEVVA
-243 ENPESTEKAAP
+243 HKENIESPANASP
-254 VETTGEAKPVRA
+254 VETAEDTKPISL
-266 IPVAPVSEKVSPS
+266 IPVAAVSGNPNPS

-292 NRVMA
+292 NRVMT
-297 EPSHAQEEAAPSKTS
+297 EPSHTQEEEVSSKPSG
-312 NGKRIWLTI
+312 NKRFWLTT
-321 LIVLLLAVLGTFVY
+321 LIILLLAVLGVFVY

-352 TTKPA
+352 TTQPA
-357 KADKP
+357 KAEKP
-362 AQPVKPIKP
+362 AQPAKPTKP
-371 VAPKVDKDSLA
+371 AAPKTDKDSLA
-382 KAQKADSVKAASKPQ
+382 KAQKADSVKVAAKPQKDTSKP
-397 QDASKPGTQKPD
+397 DVQKPD
-409 VKKTDVSKEKP
+409 VKKTDASKDKP
-420 STPDTKKPDAQKPDA
+420 STPDTKKTDAQKSDT

-443 DAQKPAKEE
+443 EAQKPAKEE

-465 TRISQKYYGTKDSVR
+465 TRVSQKYYGTKDSVR

>member
-37 VEAVSVGDAV
+37 VEAVSAGDVV

-60 DDRESVNVSTGMRFV
+60 GDRESVNVSTGMRFV
-75 IPGYKKLTFTAEEH
+75 IPGYKKLTFTAEDH
-89 VVEVLNGRAA
+89 VAEVLNPQAKTSVQV
-99 DEVRTEEKA
+99 E
-108 QTAIAESADKVDA
+108 ESAKVA
-121 ADKAETEEPIM
+121 EPVIVEVPTKVAEPVKAETSI
-132 PVVVEEIV
+132 
-140 EVEEP
+140 EVET
-145 KQDESKKSEP
+145 P
-155 KKEDDIDALI
+155 KKEEDIETLI
-165 QVPEPEK
+165 QVPEPEQ

-194 DIRQQYEEAKAK
+194 DLRQQYEEAKAK

-211 EEARKANAEKVRLEK
+211 EEARKANAEKMRLEK

-232 KNVEPEAVVRA
+232 QNVEPEVVA
-243 ENPESTEKAAP
+243 HKENIESPANASP
-254 VETTGEAKPVRA
+254 VETAEDTKPISL
-266 IPVAPVSEKVSPS
+266 IPVAAVSGNPNPS

-292 NRVMA
+292 NRVMT
-297 EPSHAQEEAAPSKTS
+297 EPSHTQEEEVSSKPSG
-312 NGKRIWLTI
+312 NKRFWLTT
-321 LIVLLLAVLGTFVY
+321 LIILLLAVLGVFVY

-352 TTKPA
+352 TTQPA
-357 KADKP
+357 KAEKP
-362 AQPVKPIKP
+362 AQPAKPTKP
-371 VAPKVDKDSLA
+371 AAPKTDKDSLA
-382 KAQKADSVKAASKPQ
+382 KAQKADSVKVAAKPQKDTSKP
-397 QDASKPGTQKPD
+397 DVQKPD
-409 VKKTDVSKEKP
+409 VKKTDASKDKP
-420 STPDTKKPDAQKPDA
+420 STPDTKKTDAQKSDT

-443 DAQKPAKEE
+443 EAQKPAKEE

>member
-1 MNEKLSFQNIADTLA
+1 MNEKLSFQNIVDTLA

-37 VEAVSVGDAV
+37 VEAVSAGDVV

-60 DDRESVNVSTGMRFV
+60 GDRESVNVSTGMRFV
-75 IPGYKKLTFTAEEH
+75 IPGYKKLTFTAEDH
-89 VVEVLNGRAA
+89 VAEVLNPQAKTSVQV
-99 DEVRTEEKA
+99 E
-108 QTAIAESADKVDA
+108 ESAKVA
-121 ADKAETEEPIM
+121 EPTKVAEPEKVEVPTKVAEPVKAETSI
-132 PVVVEEIV
+132 
-140 EVEEP
+140 EVET
-145 KQDESKKSEP
+145 P
-155 KKEDDIDALI
+155 KKEEDIETLI
-165 QVPEPEK
+165 QVPEPEQ

-194 DIRQQYEEAKAK
+194 DLRQQYEEAKAK

-211 EEARKANAEKVRLEK
+211 EEARKANAEKMRLEK

-232 KNVEPEAVVRA
+232 QNVEPEVVA
-243 ENPESTEKAAP
+243 HTEDTESPANASP
-254 VETTGEAKPVRA
+254 VETAEDTKPISL
-266 IPVAPVSEKVSPS
+266 IPVAAVSGNPNPS

-292 NRVMA
+292 NRVMT
-297 EPSHAQEEAAPSKTS
+297 EPSHTQEEEVSSKPSG
-312 NGKRIWLTI
+312 NKRFWLTT
-321 LIVLLLAVLGTFVY
+321 LIILLLAVLGVFVY

-352 TTKPA
+352 TTQPA
-357 KADKP
+357 KAEKP
-362 AQPVKPIKP
+362 AQPAKPTKP
-371 VAPKVDKDSLA
+371 AAPKTDKDSLA
-382 KAQKADSVKAASKPQ
+382 KAQKADSVKVAAKPQKDTSKP
-397 QDASKPGTQKPD
+397 DVQKPD
-409 VKKTDVSKEKP
+409 VKKTDASKDKP
-420 STPDTKKPDAQKPDA
+420 STPDTKKTDAQKSDT

-443 DAQKPAKEE
+443 EAQKPAKEE

-465 TRISQKYYGTKDSVR
+465 TRVSQKYYGTKDSVR

>member
-37 VEAVSVGDAV
+37 VEAVSAGNVV

-60 DDRESVNVSTGMRFV
+60 GDRESVNVSTGMRFV
-75 IPGYKKLTFTAEEH
+75 IPGYKKLTFTAEDH
-89 VVEVLNGRAA
+89 VAEVLNPQAKTS
-99 DEVRTEEKA
+99 VQVEESAKVA
-108 QTAIAESADKVDA
+108 EPTKFAESEKVEVPTKVA
-121 ADKAETEEPIM
+121 EPVKAETSI
-132 PVVVEEIV
+132 
-140 EVEEP
+140 EVET
-145 KQDESKKSEP
+145 P
-155 KKEDDIDALI
+155 KKEEDIETLI
-165 QVPEPEK
+165 QVPEPEQ

-194 DIRQQYEEAKAK
+194 DLRQQYEEAKAK

-211 EEARKANAEKVRLEK
+211 EEARKANAEKMRLEK

-232 KNVEPEAVVRA
+232 QNVEPEVVA
-243 ENPESTEKAAP
+243 HKENIESPANASP
-254 VETTGEAKPVRA
+254 VETAEDTKPISL
-266 IPVAPVSEKVSPS
+266 IPVAAVSGTPNPS

-292 NRVMA
+292 NRVMT
-297 EPSHAQEEAAPSKTS
+297 EPSHTQEEEVSSKPSG
-312 NGKRIWLTI
+312 NKRFWLTT
-321 LIVLLLAVLGTFVY
+321 LIILLLAVLGVFVY

-352 TTKPA
+352 TTQPA
-357 KADKP
+357 KAEKP
-362 AQPVKPIKP
+362 AQPAKPTKP
-371 VAPKVDKDSLA
+371 AAPKTDKDSLA
-382 KAQKADSVKAASKPQ
+382 KAQKADSVKVAAKPQKDTSKP
-397 QDASKPGTQKPD
+397 DVQKPD
-409 VKKTDVSKEKP
+409 VKKTDASKDKP
-420 STPDTKKPDAQKPDA
+420 STPDTKKTDAQKSDT

-443 DAQKPAKEE
+443 EAQKPAKEE

-465 TRISQKYYGTKDSVR
+465 TRVSQKYYGTKDSVR